1 MTKPSLIEALN
12 VAIKSQEF
20 FDKLFVVRQQDVLER
35 NFPDVISLNTC
46 LSEKRVLNFINQ
58 KIHYQSHLS
67 GRGHDRPKN
76 VKVCHVIKQ
85 HHFLNRPYK
94 NDVI

>member
-58 KIHYQSHLS
+58 KTLIANNPVRFGISAATI
-67 GRGHDRPKN
+67 P
-76 VKVCHVIKQ
+76 
-85 HHFLNRPYK
+85 
-94 NDVI
+94 